1 MLSSVKQI
9 AKLVNKNSKKILI
22 TKSTVPVGTGD
33 NIENI
38 LKRLKEK
45 KLEVISNPEFL
56 REGEAIRDFRF
67 PDRIVIGSNDKKILK
82 F

>member
-38 LKRLKEK
+38 LKRLKK

-56 REGEAIRDFRF
+56 RRERQ
-67 PDRIVIGSNDKKILK
+67 
-82 F
+82 